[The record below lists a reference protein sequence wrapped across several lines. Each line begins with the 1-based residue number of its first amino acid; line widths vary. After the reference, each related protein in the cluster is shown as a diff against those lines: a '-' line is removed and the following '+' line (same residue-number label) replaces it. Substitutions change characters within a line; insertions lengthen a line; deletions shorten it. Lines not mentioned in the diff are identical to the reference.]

1 MSSNFAVHIG
11 KNFQLLKCGRNRLY
25 VSRTSGPKTVTTS
38 LKENLLLIGQLR
50 YVPRSSVPRS
60 SYSRN
65 PFPMEPL
72 GVYSVLLP
80 KACCSN
86 QTRYEAR
93 GMSVFHHTD
102 KKRRRLTTN
111 AEGRLP
117 PGLALLVIGGLSAL
131 SWVVLIAL
139 FMALRAIV

>member
-25 VSRTSGPKTVTTS
+25 VSRTSRTKTVTTS

-102 KKRRRLTTN
+102 KKRRRPSLTTD
-111 AEGRLP
+111 AEGRLSR
-117 PGLALLVIGGLSAL
+117 GRALLVIAALSAL
-131 SWVVLIAL
+131 SWVVVIGL
-139 FMALRAIV
+139 FMALRE